1 MYILQQIF
9 RSENNNLNTSP
20 MQMVLYSQNGYQ
32 HLVLWPSSSCYL
44 QFASEIQVLGAAA
57 VAL

>member
-1 MYILQQIF
+1 
-9 RSENNNLNTSP
+9 